1 MLTELFLLKQKT
13 SMQIDGQHL
22 TTIDQLH
29 SSGVE
34 LADPKLF
41 YTPDAFEAE
50 FGVSQ
55 KRLGLDLVTAPS
67 PSGATVA
74 GIPVLAPGEKCTT

>member
-1 MLTELFLLKQKT
+1 MLIDLKIQNPT
-13 SMQIDGQHL
+13 MQIDGQHL
-22 TTIDQLH
+22 TTIDQVH
-29 SSGVE
+29 RSGVE
-34 LADPKLF
+34 LTDPNVLF

-50 FGVSQ
+50 FGVSH

-67 PSGATVA
+67 PSGTTVA